1 MATRMALADRAGTL
15 WTSPALVDGL
25 LAYAVAMAVG
35 VAVFASSVGR
45 QPGPWLAYLFAVG
58 FGLILLIRR
67 RHPVLVLVITSL
79 GICVYYTL
87 QYPPIGLALPI
98 AAALFS
104 AAEAGH
110 LRVSIAVS
118 VILVGLAVYFQIAEG
133 RDVAQLLGY
142 ELPPVIAL
150 MGASLALGDGVRTRR
165 LLKESQRER
174 ERQARLELERRAAE
188 QRDEERLRLA
198 RDLHDAL
205 GHNVAM
211 ISLQSAVAAEALPE
225 RVPEAQQAVADIRN
239 ISLAA
244 MADLRSTVR
253 RLRSLDSAVDLPTG
267 LNELPALAEQVHN
280 NGLDVQI
287 VETGDGRAVPI
298 ALGQAAYRIVQEAL
312 TNVIRHANATTAVV
326 TLDRSRDALTV
337 TVRDNGQAAGELRA
351 GNGIRG
357 MRERAAEWGGELTVS
372 SSGRGPGTVVTAVL
386 PLPQSTEPRSAEPQ
400 SPEVRADQ

>member
-1 MATRMALADRAGTL
+1 MATGTAFADRAEAL
-15 WTSPALVDGL
+15 WTSPALIDGL

-35 VAVFASSVGR
+35 VAVFASSVGS
-45 QPGPWLAYLFAVG
+45 QPGPWPAYVFAVG

-67 RHPVLVLVITSL
+67 RHPVLVLIITSL

-104 AAEAGH
+104 AAEAGQ
-110 LRVSIAVS
+110 LRVSIVVS
-118 VILVGLAVYFQIAEG
+118 LILVGLTVYFQIAEG
-133 RDVAQLLGY
+133 RDIAQLLGY

-174 ERQARLELERRAAE
+174 ERQARLELERRATE
-188 QRDEERLRLA
+188 QQNEERLRLA

-225 RVPEAQQAVADIRN
+225 RVPEAQRAVAEIRSV
-239 ISLAA
+239 SLAA

-253 RLRSLDSAVDLPTG
+253 RLRSLDTTVELPAG
-267 LNELPALAEQVHN
+267 LNELPALAEQARS
-280 NGLDVQI
+280 NGLDVRI
-287 VETGDGRAVPI
+287 VESGDDRDVPI
-298 ALGQAAYRIVQEAL
+298 EVGQAAYRIVQEAL
-312 TNVIRHANATTAVV
+312 TNVIRHASAATAVIM
-326 TLDRSRDALTV
+326 LDRGPYSLTV
-337 TVRDNGQAAGELRA
+337 TVRDNGQGAGELVA

-357 MRERAAEWGGELTVS
+357 MKERAAEWGGEVTVTS
-372 SSGRGPGTVVTAVL
+372 SDRGAGTVVTAVL
-386 PLPQSTEPRSAEPQ
+386 PWPQSADPQFGEVQAE
-400 SPEVRADQ
+400 S

>member
-1 MATRMALADRAGTL
+1 MATRMAFADRAGAL

-35 VAVFASSVGR
+35 VAVFASSVGN
-45 QPGPWLAYLFAVG
+45 QPGPWPAYLFAVG
-58 FGLILLIRR
+58 FGLILLLRR
-67 RHPVLVLVITSL
+67 SHPVLVLIITLL

-110 LRVSIAVS
+110 LRVSIVLS
-118 VILVGLAVYFQIAEG
+118 VILVGLTVYFQIAEG

-174 ERQARLELERRAAE
+174 ERQARLELERRATE
-188 QRDEERLRLA
+188 QRNEERLRLA

-225 RVPEAQQAVADIRN
+225 RVPEAQRAVAEIRS

-253 RLRSLDSAVDLPTG
+253 RLRSMESDVDLPAG
-267 LNELPALAEQVHN
+267 LNELPALVEQARS
-280 NGLDVQI
+280 NGLQVRI
-287 VETGDGRAVPI
+287 VETGDGREVPV
-298 ALGQAAYRIVQEAL
+298 ALGQTAYRIIQEAL
-312 TNVIRHANATTAVV
+312 TNVIRHANAATAVI
-326 TLDRSRDALTV
+326 TLDRGPDAFTV
-337 TVRDNGQAAGELRA
+337 TVRDNGQGVGQLTS

-357 MRERAAEWGGELTVS
+357 MRERAAEWGGELTVAT
-372 SSGRGPGTVVTAVL
+372 SGRGAGTLVTAVL
-386 PLPQSTEPRSAEPQ
+386 LWPQSADRQSATVRSGP
-400 SPEVRADQ
+400 

>member
-1 MATRMALADRAGTL
+1 MATRMAFADRAGAL

-35 VAVFASSVGR
+35 VAVFASSVGN
-45 QPGPWLAYLFAVG
+45 QPGPWPAYLFAVG
-58 FGLILLIRR
+58 FGLILLLRR
-67 RHPVLVLVITSL
+67 SHPVLVLIITLL

-110 LRVSIAVS
+110 LRVSIVLS
-118 VILVGLAVYFQIAEG
+118 VILVGLTVYFQIAEG

-174 ERQARLELERRAAE
+174 ERQARLELERRATE
-188 QRDEERLRLA
+188 QRNEERLRLA

-225 RVPEAQQAVADIRN
+225 RVPEAQRAVAEIRS

-253 RLRSLDSAVDLPTG
+253 RLRSMESDVDLPAG
-267 LNELPALAEQVHN
+267 LNELPALVEQARS
-280 NGLDVQI
+280 NGLQVRI
-287 VETGDGRAVPI
+287 VETGDGREVPV
-298 ALGQAAYRIVQEAL
+298 ALGQTAYRIIQEAL
-312 TNVIRHANATTAVV
+312 TNVIRHANAARAVI
-326 TLDRSRDALTV
+326 TLDRGPDAFTV
-337 TVRDNGQAAGELRA
+337 TVRDNGQGVGQLAS

-357 MRERAAEWGGELTVS
+357 MRERAAEWGGELTVAT
-372 SSGRGPGTVVTAVL
+372 SGRGAGTLVTAVL
-386 PLPQSTEPRSAEPQ
+386 LWPQSADRQSAGVRSGP
-400 SPEVRADQ
+400 

>member
-1 MATRMALADRAGTL
+1 MATRMAFADRAGAL
-15 WTSPALVDGL
+15 WTSPPLVDGL

-35 VAVFASSVGR
+35 VAVFASSVGS
-45 QPGPWLAYLFAVG
+45 QPGPWPAYLFAIG

-67 RHPVLVLVITSL
+67 RHPVLVLIITSL

-104 AAEAGH
+104 AAEAGQ

-118 VILVGLAVYFQIAEG
+118 VILVGLAVYFQIAAG

-174 ERQARLELERRAAE
+174 ERQARLDLERRAAE

-211 ISLQSAVAAEALPE
+211 ISLQSAVAAKALPE

-239 ISLAA
+239 ISLSA

-253 RLRSLDSAVDLPTG
+253 RLRSLDSAVDLPAG
-267 LNELPALAEQVHN
+267 LNQLPALAEQARS

-287 VETGDGRAVPI
+287 VETGDGREVPI

-312 TNVIRHANATTAVV
+312 TNVIRHANAATAVI
-326 TLDRSRDALTV
+326 TLDRGRDALTV
-337 TVRDNGQAAGELRA
+337 IVRDNGQGADEPAA

-357 MRERAAEWGGELTVS
+357 MRERAAEWGGELTVT
-372 SSGRGPGTVVTAVL
+372 SSGHGAGTVVTAVL
-386 PLPQSTEPRSAEPQ
+386 PLPQSIGPQSANPQSAE
-400 SPEVRADQ
+400 VRTGP

>member
-1 MATRMALADRAGTL
+1 MATRMAFADRAGAL

-35 VAVFASSVGR
+35 VAVFASSVGN
-45 QPGPWLAYLFAVG
+45 QPGPWPAYLFAVG
-58 FGLILLIRR
+58 FGLILLLRR
-67 RHPVLVLVITSL
+67 SHSVLVLIITLL

-110 LRVSIAVS
+110 LQVSIVLS
-118 VILVGLAVYFQIAEG
+118 VILVGLTVYFQIAEG

-174 ERQARLELERRAAE
+174 ERQARLELERRATE
-188 QRDEERLRLA
+188 QRNEERLRLA

-225 RVPEAQQAVADIRN
+225 RVPEAQRAVAEIRS

-253 RLRSLDSAVDLPTG
+253 RLRSMESDVDLPAG
-267 LNELPALAEQVHN
+267 LNELPALVEQARS
-280 NGLDVQI
+280 NGLQVRI
-287 VETGDGRAVPI
+287 VETGDGREMPV
-298 ALGQAAYRIVQEAL
+298 ALGQTAYRIIQEAL
-312 TNVIRHANATTAVV
+312 TNVIRHANAARAVI
-326 TLDRSRDALTV
+326 TLDRGPDAFTV
-337 TVRDNGQAAGELRA
+337 TVRDNGQGVGQLAS

-357 MRERAAEWGGELTVS
+357 MRERAAEWGGELTVAT
-372 SSGRGPGTVVTAVL
+372 SGRGAGTLVTAVL
-386 PLPQSTEPRSAEPQ
+386 LWPQSADRQSAAVRSGP
-400 SPEVRADQ
+400 